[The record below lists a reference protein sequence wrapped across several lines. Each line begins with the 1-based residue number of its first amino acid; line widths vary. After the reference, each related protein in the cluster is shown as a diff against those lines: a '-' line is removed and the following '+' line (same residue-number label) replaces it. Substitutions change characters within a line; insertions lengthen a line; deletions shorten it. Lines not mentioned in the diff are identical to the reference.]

1 MPDVSSGRA
10 GEGAGVSAEGVIG
23 SPVADAGRVGDL
35 NLLRRADAAG
45 QRLFREL
52 VVSRIAWRTASEASR
67 LIAADVVGFSLRVAG
82 CDHPQP
88 CHLHHCFDRLEMKA
102 MLGNRGPRLPGLRL
116 IAGAGVGGQVLD
128 TGKVIEVPRYRSASF
143 DNELVELVA
152 EEEGIGSLIGVPVSF
167 GGEVRGVLHVGLR
180 SEGGFSGSSMEAL
193 GRLCTYSGAALAA
206 ARDRARVEE
215 VAAMRERRRL
225 ARALHDDFG
234 QRLFGI
240 GVSAQLAHSS
250 ASAGRPDLLG
260 HLAGLEQQI
269 AGASAQLRS
278 TLKALDRPA
287 APAGAVAV
295 KLREDAAS
303 FSARTSVPAHLLVLG
318 DPAPVDEAREELL
331 IRVAQEGLRNVERHA
346 AAAEV
351 VLTLAFQGDAVE
363 LVIQDDGVGVPA
375 PAHAQG
381 SGLGLGMLREEVARF
396 GGEVRLVRSEDSGST
411 MRALIPLG

>member
-1 MPDVSSGRA
+1 MSRDVIGA
-10 GEGAGVSAEGVIG
+10 PVAEVGAGA
-23 SPVADAGRVGDL
+23 DL

-67 LIAADVVGFSLRVAG
+67 LIACDVVGFSLRSPG
-82 CDHPQP
+82 CDHPPP

-102 MLGNRGPRLPGLRL
+102 MLGNRGPRLPGLQL
-116 IAGAGVGGQVLD
+116 EAGAGVGGRVLD
-128 TGKVIEVPRYRSASF
+128 TGRAVQVRRYRSAPF
-143 DNELVELVA
+143 EEELVDLVA
-152 EEEGIGSLIGVPVSF
+152 GEEGIGSLAGVPVSF
-167 GGEVRGVLHVGLR
+167 GGEVRGVLHVGR
-180 SEGGFSGSSMEAL
+180 RADGGFSASAIEAL
-193 GRLCTYSGAALAA
+193 ERLCTYSGAALAA

-250 ASAGRPDLLG
+250 AVAGRPDLLG

-269 AGASAQLRS
+269 AGASAQLRA
-278 TLKALDRPA
+278 TLNALDRPA

-295 KLREDAAS
+295 KLREDAAA
-303 FSARTSVPAHLLVLG
+303 FTARSSVPAHLLVIG
-318 DPAPVDEAREELL
+318 EPAPVDEAREELL
-331 IRVAQEGLRNVERHA
+331 IRIAQEGLRNVERHA
-346 AAAEV
+346 GASEV

-363 LVIQDDGVGVPA
+363 LVIQDDGVGAGAA
-375 PAHAQG
+375 PPAQG
-381 SGLGLGMLREEVARF
+381 SGLGLGMLGEEAARF
-396 GGEVRLVRSEDSGST
+396 GGEVRLARSEDLGST
-411 MRALIPLG
+411 MRALVPLV